1 MMATMAR
8 VTRLILKEWVDTE
21 DTEDTEEMKD
31 LVEEAK
37 KTEEMKGSTIQ
48 ERIFRFL
55 LGGGCD

>member
-8 VTRLILKEWVDTE
+8 VTRLLLKWEVTV
-21 DTEDTEEMKD
+21 DTEEMKD

-48 ERIFRFL
+48 ERIIRLL
-55 LGGGCD
+55 LGGGVD

>member
-8 VTRLILKEWVDTE
+8 VTRLILKEWV

-48 ERIFRFL
+48 ERIIRLL
-55 LGGGCD
+55 LGGGVD